1 MKRIDKLI
9 EGIKPVIPDITQED
23 IVNHLLVGRC
33 ENCVLNDYCDQ
44 YFYLKENG
52 EFVLN
57 EDGEKTVN
65 PEMDCEDI
73 VIKWLNE
80 NYESEE
86 AE

>member
-23 IVNHLLVGRC
+23 IVRYLFGRC
-33 ENCVLNDYCDQ
+33 ESCALSDYCDQ

-52 EFVLN
+52 EYVLD

-73 VIKWLNE
+73 VNKWLNE
-80 NYESEE
+80 KYESEE